1 MAASLIR
8 KLLMILKHTFRAML
22 RVIGCDS
29 SNCRELLG
37 IAALLATEPPMD
49 KYRANRSRLAK

>member
-8 KLLMILKHTFRAML
+8 KLLMILKYTFRAML

-37 IAALLATEPPMD
+37 IAALLVTEPPMG
-49 KYRANRSRLAK
+49 KYRANQPKM